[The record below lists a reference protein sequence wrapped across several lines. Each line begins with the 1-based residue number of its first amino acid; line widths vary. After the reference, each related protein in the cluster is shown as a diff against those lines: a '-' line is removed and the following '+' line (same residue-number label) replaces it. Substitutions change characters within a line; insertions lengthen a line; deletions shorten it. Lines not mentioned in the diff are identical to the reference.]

1 MHCVAI
7 LLALV
12 ACTFAAPTNEY
23 VDDALIARVADVIA
37 KGGDGTAK
45 SGGSSDASQYMDDSI
60 YTRVAEALGAPYAG
74 NGRSGA
80 DALGVIEPAELI
92 AEWDLSDGSAA
103 AAYSGASGAGSDLGK
118 PEPAPLV
125 TEWKV

>member
-45 SGGSSDASQYMDDSI
+45 SGGSSDASQYVDDSI
-60 YTRVAEALGAPYAG
+60 WSKVAEALGDPYSG
-74 NGRSGA
+74 NGRSGSE
-80 DALGVIEPAELI
+80 ALGVIEPAELI
-92 AEWDLSDGSAA
+92 AEWDLSDGAA
-103 AAYSGASGAGSDLGK
+103 ASAYSPSGAGSSLGK